1 MHINK
6 PFPRLT
12 HSSLSQHA
20 SFVTTGGRRGCL
32 QRLCFVRVRRHSA
45 TRRRGCVEPHQG
57 TGRVPTSTPRP
68 AAHYTGRRDGES
80 ERERGEG
87 SRARMV
93 WFIVWRT
100 ADPPSPSEQRKRRK
114 KGRTGRTRRLKRWPH
129 HWARNRLRRS
139 LSLVV
144 DVAAAAS
151 WHARA
156 SSLIILH

>member
-1 MHINK
+1 MFLTRSRQTEDGRVKSIDEYYLSPAAGPSASLALPSLLVVSSMHINK

-12 HSSLSQHA
+12 HSSLSQHARA

-32 QRLCFVRVRRHSA
+32 QRLCFVRVRHRSA
-45 TRRRGCVEPHQG
+45 TRRRGCVEPRQR

-68 AAHYTGRRDGES
+68 AARQTGRRDGES

-100 ADPPSPSEQRKRRK
+100 ADPPSE
-114 KGRTGRTRRLKRWPH
+114 
-129 HWARNRLRRS
+129 
-139 LSLVV
+139 
-144 DVAAAAS
+144 
-151 WHARA
+151 RA
-156 SSLIILH
+156 T